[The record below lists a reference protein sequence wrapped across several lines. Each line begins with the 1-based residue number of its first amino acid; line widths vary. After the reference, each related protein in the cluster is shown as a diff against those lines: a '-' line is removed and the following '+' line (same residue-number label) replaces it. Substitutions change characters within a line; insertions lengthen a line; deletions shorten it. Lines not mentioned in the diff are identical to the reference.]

1 MECSL
6 CPRNCQARRT
16 ETENIGGFC
25 KMPLTPVI
33 ARASLHFGEEPC
45 ISGTKG
51 SGTVFFSGCNLR
63 CVFCQN
69 FEVSRGEKGKGVSYK
84 RLAEIFRELEEKGA
98 HNINLVTPSHF
109 AFAIGEALKIYR
121 PKIPIVYNSSG
132 YDSLKALEMLSD
144 KIDIYLFD
152 LKYLNPQNSLKY
164 SKARDYPSVALKAI
178 EYACS
183 VKKENIFDEN
193 GIMKS
198 GVIIRHLLL
207 PRATNEAIKVF
218 QTVKEKFPS
227 AYFSIMS
234 QYVPLYEAKKYPEI
248 NRKVTKREYEKVLD
262 RIFESGFEN
271 CYFQDLESSTEDL
284 IPDFNLYGV

>member
-1 MECSL
+1 
-6 CPRNCQARRT
+6 
-16 ETENIGGFC
+16 
-25 KMPLTPVI
+25 MPLSPVI
-33 ARASLHFGEEPC
+33 ARAALHFGEEPF

-69 FEVSRGEKGKGVSYK
+69 FEVSRGKTGKRISFL

-109 AFAIGEALKIYR
+109 AFAVNEALKIYR
-121 PKIPIVYNSSG
+121 PRIPVVYNSSG
-132 YDSLKALEMLSD
+132 YDSLEALELLSD

-152 LKYLNPQNSLKY
+152 LKYLNPKNSLKY
-164 SKARDYPSVALKAI
+164 SKSSDYPSVALRAI

-183 VKKENIFDEN
+183 LKKEAIFDEN

-198 GVIIRHLLL
+198 GVVIRHLLL
-207 PRATNEAIKVF
+207 PRSTNEAVKVF
-218 QTVKEKFPS
+218 ETVKEKFPS

-234 QYVPLYEAKKYPEI
+234 QYVPLYEAKEYPEI
-248 NRKVTKREYEKVLD
+248 NRKVTKREYKKILD
-262 RIFESGFEN
+262 RIIESGFEN
-271 CYFQDLESSTEDL
+271 CYFQDLESSTEEL